1 MMKTLLAGDIGGTK
15 TILRLAQAEADHP
28 RLTIPPQTVLYEA
41 EFSSQQFPD
50 LVPMVEAFLNQAH
63 QAIADLT
70 TPTQACFGIA
80 GPVVDNACDL
90 TNLHWQLNGD
100 RLAQNLNLRTVSLI
114 NDFAAIGYGI
124 LGLTRD
130 DLHPLQDIEPDP
142 KAAIAIIGAGTGLG
156 QGYIIPH
163 AGGQYQVF
171 NSEGGHCDFAP
182 RNAEEFQLLTWVKNN
197 HQLPRVSVERI
208 VSGMG
213 LVNIYQYLR
222 SQYPD
227 QESPRLAEL
236 HQQWEKELI
245 QGERSIDLAAELA
258 QAASQ
263 QTDYLAERTLQLF
276 VSAYGAEAGNL
287 ALKLL
292 PNGGLYIAG
301 GIAAKI
307 LPLLDRYQFLEAF
320 HHKGRMRPLMQNIPI
335 AVIMNPKVGLM
346 GAAIHA
352 NQL

>member
-1 MMKTLLAGDIGGTK
+1 MKTLLAGDIGGTK
-15 TILRLAQAEADHP
+15 TILRLAQGEADRP
-28 RLTIPPQTVLYEA
+28 GMAIPSPTVLYEA
-41 EFSSQQFPD
+41 EFPSQQFPD
-50 LVPMVEAFLNQAH
+50 LVPIVETFLAQAR
-63 QAIADLT
+63 QAIT
-70 TPTQACFGIA
+70 NVTPPTHACFGIA
-80 GPVVDNACDL
+80 GPVVDNACEL
-90 TNLHWQLNGD
+90 TNLNWQLNGD
-100 RLAQNLNLRTVSLI
+100 RLAQTLKVHTVSLI

-124 LGLTRD
+124 LGLTRE
-130 DLHPLQDIEPDP
+130 DLHVLQDGEPDP

-156 QGYIIPH
+156 QGFIIPQRN
-163 AGGQYQVF
+163 GQHQVF

-182 RNAEEFQLLTWVKNN
+182 RNTEEFQLLTWVKNH

-227 QESPRLAEL
+227 QESDHLAAL
-236 HQQWEKELI
+236 YRQWEKESS
-245 QGERSIDLAAELA
+245 QGEQRVDLAAA
-258 QAASQ
+258 VAHGASQ
-263 QTDYLAERTLQLF
+263 QTDALAERALNLF
-276 VSAYGAEAGNL
+276 VSAYGSEAGNL

-292 PNGGLYIAG
+292 PYGGLYIAG

-307 LPLLDRYQFLEAF
+307 LPLLDRYQFLNAF
-320 HHKGRMRPLMQNIPI
+320 QHKGRMRPLMQRIPI